1 MEAAADEKYFLDLAQ
16 DHAAAEASFG
26 QFLDD
31 DARDNGRFF
40 LHIPS
45 CNGASGC
52 NCNFARLNGSEI
64 TALSESVLKGMSA
77 VLPDPKQHNITIS
90 PNEKTILGIISA
102 FFGVSTGRN
111 SAEANSPKPT
121 SGIRIMTT
129 GESGRCF
136 WGPEGILKER

>member
-64 TALSESVLKGMSA
+64 TALSESVLKGM
-77 VLPDPKQHNITIS
+77 
-90 PNEKTILGIISA
+90 
-102 FFGVSTGRN
+102 
-111 SAEANSPKPT
+111 
-121 SGIRIMTT
+121 
-129 GESGRCF
+129 
-136 WGPEGILKER
+136 